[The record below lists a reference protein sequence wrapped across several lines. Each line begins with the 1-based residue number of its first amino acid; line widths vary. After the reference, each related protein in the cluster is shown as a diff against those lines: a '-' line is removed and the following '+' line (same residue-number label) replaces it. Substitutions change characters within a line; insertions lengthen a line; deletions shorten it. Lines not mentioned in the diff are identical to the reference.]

1 MKGNIGNK
9 TVDLVFK
16 HDSIMLLGV
25 ATFTVILAPIF
36 AVFMTWKKLS
46 PNNYARRFDPEYIKP
61 TKNVI
66 DLVTGKDKFEYVD
79 AVINVT

>member
-9 TVDLVFK
+9 IID
-16 HDSIMLLGV
+16 I
-25 ATFTVILAPIF
+25 ILKYDKVMTF
-36 AVFMTWKKLS
+36 AVISMGVVITPLFAFFMTWKKLS